1 MWAWEW
7 VLLTMESAPNPFSSL
22 LLYQKVM
29 KSPPGFLAETLVCYD
44 TTQRKVHLGL
54 FTRCD
59 TQKAIYPPPGAFTLG
74 FSLRVLRTINWKA
87 KRKEE
92 NINTVHLICCSLSA
106 EIKGTIL
113 PVSLKVDLSVF
124 FLFFCTGSS
133 RKHSAS
139 HWCLQNIAQESVD
152 SSDEEF
158 FDARG

>member
-1 MWAWEW
+1 M
-7 VLLTMESAPNPFSSL
+7 LQIPFHPCSCIRRSQNHRLASL
-22 LLYQKVM
+22 LRHWCAMTPLKG
-29 KSPPGFLAETLVCYD
+29 KSIWVFSPAVTLK
-44 TTQRKVHLGL
+44 RPSIPHLGHSRL
-54 FTRCD
+54 AFHLEFWEPSIER
-59 TQKAIYPPPGAFTLG
+59 QKE
-74 FSLRVLRTINWKA
+74 
-87 KRKEE
+87 KRK

-113 PVSLKVDLSVF
+113 PVGLKVDFSVF